1 MTRWDKRADMVVHEA
16 EPFNAESNSVVLAES
31 YLTEVDRFY
40 SRNHGPIPDI
50 SAQGWTLTVDGDGV
64 TGKYTVGAGVK
75 VHLKDDGKGKAA
87 TINQVKVGDHVA
99 VIGAGTGPLTAKRV
113 LDMGADTT
121 K

>member
-64 TGKYTVGAGVK
+64 TENYTVGAGVK
-75 VHLKDDGKGKAA
+75 A
-87 TINQVKVGDHVA
+87 TSR
-99 VIGAGTGPLTAKRV
+99 TTAKARRQRS
-113 LDMGADTT
+113 TR
-121 K
+121 